1 MNAEQRKK
9 LDIAQKQ
16 VEQAL
21 ATVGDVLDENQS
33 SLDNMP
39 EGLQNSDKGEAM
51 QSTIDTMDEING
63 FLTDA
68 VDSFNNLE

>member
-51 QSTIDTMDEING
+51 QSAIDTMDEING